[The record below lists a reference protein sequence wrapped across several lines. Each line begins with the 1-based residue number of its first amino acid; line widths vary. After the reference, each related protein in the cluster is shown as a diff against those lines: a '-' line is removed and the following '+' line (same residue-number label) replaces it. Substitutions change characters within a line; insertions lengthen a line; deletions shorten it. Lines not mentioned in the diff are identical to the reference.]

1 MNPSFIKINLCT
13 GKTRNKYSVSNIKY
27 IEGTN
32 PTFEFD
38 RDEPKD
44 ASSSDSSETR
54 KSKHRNNAKTKEK
67 ILRNR
72 GQAYYSFRSNKVCPS
87 RSIKPAWDCKLK
99 CLERINNA
107 KRLELF
113 NSYWKLGNVDLH
125 RAYIRSCMEEVQPKY
140 RYMQAR
146 QRRLNRAFYFTVDD
160 QKVRVC
166 RRFFMATLDIST
178 KVVRTAIL
186 KSDSTGFVETDLRG
200 KYKKKQGSR
209 ENINPTI

>member
-1 MNPSFIKINLCT
+1 
-13 GKTRNKYSVSNIKY
+13 
-27 IEGTN
+27 
-32 PTFEFD
+32 
-38 RDEPKD
+38 
-44 ASSSDSSETR
+44 
-54 KSKHRNNAKTKEK
+54 
-67 ILRNR
+67 
-72 GQAYYSFRSNKVCPS
+72 
-87 RSIKPAWDCKLK
+87 
-99 CLERINNA
+99 
-107 KRLELF
+107 
-113 NSYWKLGNVDLH
+113 
-125 RAYIRSCMEEVQPKY
+125 MEEVQPKY

-178 KVVRTAIL
+178 KVVRTVIL